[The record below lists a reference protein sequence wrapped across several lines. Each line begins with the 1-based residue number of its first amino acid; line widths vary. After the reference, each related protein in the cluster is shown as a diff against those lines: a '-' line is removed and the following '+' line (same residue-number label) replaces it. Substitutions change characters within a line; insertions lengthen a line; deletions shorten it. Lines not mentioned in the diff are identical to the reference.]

1 MKKRKRTAKGDPIIP
16 SSEGESRPVCDEESG
31 CLVICP
37 YCENHFNCFSNAESF
52 STIRCPACKRWFH
65 IHVKMGEKPTEY
77 LTPDDF
83 EKETEEISEDLPEE
97 EEENEQPGSEE
108 EPSPMTITKPR
119 TR

>member
-1 MKKRKRTAKGDPIIP
+1 
-16 SSEGESRPVCDEESG
+16 
-31 CLVICP
+31 
-37 YCENHFNCFSNAESF
+37 
-52 STIRCPACKRWFH
+52 
-65 IHVKMGEKPTEY
+65 MGEKPTEY